1 MTPELKKACEVVFQ
15 EHKLSGQP
23 IKWNRDVFQGRI
35 SLGLTEKAKMTLVE
49 KNIIFSPDKTKKIIT
64 LLNPTVAGA
73 TSFEE
78 AEEMIENKVPA
89 LVTTITDEQTSYSTE
104 NISGF
109 TSKPSKYSHFRL
121 SIPGKTEIRV
131 ADIKWYLKPLFLY
144 IVWPVCAAAAGALIL
159 FLLGYAYTALFLDLK

>member
-23 IKWNRDVFQGRI
+23 IKWNRDIFHGRI

-64 LLNPTVAGA
+64 QLNPAVAAA

-78 AEEMIENKVPA
+78 AEAMIENKLPV
-89 LVTTITDEQTSYSTE
+89 LVTSMEDDQPAYIAEKDSD
-104 NISGF
+104 F
-109 TSKPSKYSHFRL
+109 TSRPSRYSHWLL
-121 SIPGKTEIRV
+121 SIAGKPEIPV
-131 ADIKWYLKPLFLY
+131 AEIKWYMKPLFLY
-144 IVWPVCAAAAGALIL
+144 IVWPVCAAAAGAFIL
-159 FLLGYAYTALFLDLK
+159 FLLGLIYTELFF

>member
-23 IKWNRDVFQGRI
+23 IKWNRDIFHGRI

-64 LLNPTVAGA
+64 QLNPTVAAA

-78 AEEMIENKVPA
+78 AEGMIENKIPTV
-89 LVTTITDEQTSYSTE
+89 VTSMADEQTTYTAE

-109 TSKPSKYSHFRL
+109 TNKPSTYSHFRL
-121 SIPGKTEIRV
+121 SIPGKQEMPV
-131 ADIKWYLKPLFLY
+131 AAIKWYLKPLFLY

-159 FLLGYAYTALFLDLK
+159 FLLGFAYTELFLDLK

>member
-23 IKWNRDVFQGRI
+23 IKWNRDIFHGRI

-49 KNIIFSPDKTKKIIT
+49 KNIIFSPDKSKKIIT
-64 LLNPTVAGA
+64 LLNPTVAAA

-78 AEEMIENKVPA
+78 AEDMIENKVPA
-89 LVTTITDEQTSYSTE
+89 LVTAIADEQTTYTAE

-109 TSKPSKYSHFRL
+109 TSKPSTYSHFRL
-121 SIPGKTEIRV
+121 SFSDKQEMPV
-131 ADIKWYLKPLFLY
+131 AEIKWYMKPLFLY

-159 FLLGYAYTALFLDLK
+159 FLLGFAYTELFLDLK